1 MKDYLKILIET
12 PNGGKQEV
20 NVEFQTTNMIETLL
34 RKVADTFK
42 SINPNS
48 EITVSAMYYN
58 SISSTY
64 MECYE
69 YRTVENKFII
79 H

>member
-1 MKDYLKILIET
+1 MKDYLKILIES
-12 PNGGKQEV
+12 PNNDNQEI
-20 NVEFQTTNMIETLL
+20 NVDFESTYMIEPLL

-42 SINPNS
+42 SINYNS
-48 EITVSAMYYN
+48 EVTVSAMYHN

-69 YRTVENKFII
+69 YRTIEDKFII

>member
-1 MKDYLKILIET
+1 MKDYLNILIKT

-20 NVEFQTTNMIETLL
+20 KVEFQSTNMIETLL

-42 SINPNS
+42 SINPSS

-69 YRTVENKFII
+69 YRTIEDKFII

>member
-1 MKDYLKILIET
+1 MKDYLNIVIET
-12 PNGGKQEV
+12 PNDGKQEV
-20 NVEFQTTNMIETLL
+20 KVEFQSTNMIETLL

-42 SINPNS
+42 SINPSS

-69 YRTVENKFII
+69 YRTIEDKFII

>member
-1 MKDYLKILIET
+1 MKDYLDIKIDYNDKSENIQV
-12 PNGGKQEV
+12 K
-20 NVEFQTTNMIETLL
+20 FQSTHMIETLL
-34 RKVADTFK
+34 RDVANTFQK
-42 SINPNS
+42 INPNS

-69 YRTVENKFII
+69 YRTIENKFII